1 MNESKSISA
10 ISKSDRE
17 DIRQYIHHFENL
29 SAEEILV
36 LMEEWRDFFYENMT
50 VEGKKFFEYQRK
62 LSKSLFKSSK

>member
-1 MNESKSISA
+1 MNEPKSISS

-17 DIRQYIHHFENL
+17 DIRKYIHHFENL

-50 VEGKKFFEYQRK
+50 NQGKKFFEYQRK
-62 LSKSLFKSSK
+62 LSKKRVL